1 MESNLINFSF
11 ATLPCFYKDS
21 QGKTEAKIDAISIHE
36 KFIKKSNKSN
46 EINLNKIHENLNL
59 NNFSLE
65 KGISNTSVSQTD
77 SFPQASKSSDL
88 SKNGIQYYFSETI
101 EIIKQSNPETITE
114 YKKSKNFLPKKCKIQ
129 KKNLKKN
136 KVQFIQ
142 INCQLKLYSIIKLK
156 DDLIKAIYIDPF
168 LRYHCYY
175 FPLVSIISSDNTENL
190 QSISED
196 KKDDNEASEICSNI
210 DKKEESKLEEQEWN
224 YKVRYPRKNNNRK
237 HKNKKIGKNYY
248 KYRNNYYTNNN
259 YNQSYYNN
267 FWSYKYHYKFHK
279 YEY

>member
-11 ATLPCFYKDS
+11 ATLPYFNKDS
-21 QGKTEAKIDAISIHE
+21 QGRTEEKIDEINSHE
-36 KFIKKSNKSN
+36 KFTKKSNKSN
-46 EINLNKIHENLNL
+46 KINLNEIHENSNL

-65 KGISNTSVSQTD
+65 KGISNASVSQTD
-77 SFPQASKSSDL
+77 SFPQTSKSSDL

-101 EIIKQSNPETITE
+101 ENIKQSNSEKITE
-114 YKKSKNFLPKKCKIQ
+114 YKKSKNFLTKKCYIQ
-129 KKNLKKN
+129 KKNLKEN

-156 DDLIKAIYIDPF
+156 EDLIKAIYIDPF

-175 FPLVSIISSDNTENL
+175 FPLVSIISSDNTENE

-210 DKKEESKLEEQEWN
+210 DKKEESKLEEQKWD
-224 YKVRYPRKNNNRK
+224 YKVRYPRKNNNK
-237 HKNKKIGKNYY
+237 KYKNKKIGNNYY
-248 KYRNNYYTNNN
+248 KNRNNYYRNNN

-267 FWSYKYHYKFHK
+267 FSSCKYHNKFQKH
-279 YEY
+279 EY